1 MVETKLDVQFNHV
14 MLNKYNIEDIYI
26 GLHEDNLENRVNA
39 MISFSAEKIFIIRHR
54 IIQGGNGVKR

>member
-1 MVETKLDVQFNHV
+1 MVETKLDVQINHV

-39 MISFSAEKIFIIRHR
+39 MISFSAEKTFIIRHH
-54 IIQGGNGVKR
+54 IVQGGNGVKR